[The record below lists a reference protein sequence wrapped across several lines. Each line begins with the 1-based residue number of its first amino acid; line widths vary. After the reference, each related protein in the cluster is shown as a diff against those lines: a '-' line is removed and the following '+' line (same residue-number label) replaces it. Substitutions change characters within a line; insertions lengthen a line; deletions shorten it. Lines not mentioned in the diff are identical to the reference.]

1 MCTTRKKT
9 NLIWGYIV
17 KKILLF
23 LVIFL
28 MAFSSLFAAAEE
40 EDDELVVGYVIPYE
54 IGWFA
59 AFVQGFELVA
69 EAEGVKTTRL
79 HHNYNP
85 AEETTAVENLIAQGV
100 DGINV
105 TSASP
110 TSAEYSC
117 RLANQAGIPIQVT
130 ESGVAEG
137 EGKPFADIDF
147 NWNAI
152 YKYIAQNIRRDVDGD
167 LSLINLQG
175 FLGTPPVM
183 QGIEGLKEELA
194 NLDGMKLATDV
205 QDGQY
210 ATAPSLD
217 ITKALVQSGLEFN
230 VAIGSCQEITEGII
244 QGLKEENVPLED
256 VTIVSVNG
264 GPMDVENL
272 KKGNIDYVL
281 SQSPAV
287 HGMICALNL
296 ISYLKGETYQVKTYS
311 PVIWVNQETWQSD
324 LIPWDVDNSWLPV
337 VEEFVK
343 TGEYKPELRS
353 N

>member
-1 MCTTRKKT
+1 M
-9 NLIWGYIV
+9 
-17 KKILLF
+17 KKILML
-23 LVIFL
+23 LLCIMIV
-28 MAFSSLFAAAEE
+28 SSLFAGGAKEE
-40 EDDELVVGYVIPYE
+40 EKELTVGYVIPYE

-69 EAEGVKTTRL
+69 AAEGVKTVRL
-79 HHNYNP
+79 HHNYSG
-85 AEETTAVENLIAQGV
+85 AEENTAIQNIITMGV

-110 TSAEYSC
+110 ESAEYSA
-117 RLANQAGIPIQVT
+117 RLANEAGIPIQVT

-137 EGKPFADIDF
+137 KGKPFADIDF
-147 NWNAI
+147 NWAEI
-152 YKYIAQNIRRDVDGD
+152 YTTIAQNIRRDVDGD

-183 QGIEGLKEELA
+183 LGIGGLTAELKKL
-194 NLDGMKLATDV
+194 NNIKLATDV

-244 QGLKEENVPLED
+244 QALKEENVPRED
-256 VTIVSVNG
+256 VTIISVNG

-281 SQSPAV
+281 SQSPAL
-287 HGMICALNL
+287 HGMICAKNL
-296 ISYLKGETYQVKTYS
+296 ISYLKGETYQKKTYS
-311 PVIWVNQETWQSD
+311 PVIWVNQDTWEKD
-324 LIPWDVDNSWLPV
+324 LIPWDVDESWLPV
-337 VEEFVK
+337 VDEFVK

-353 N
+353 